1 MVSFDPRVSFS
12 SASIVATPCFLRNA
26 IITGVTNIRDLAIV
40 ERFERFASLFSLML
54 FYRFIAMQSYQFERK
69 NRRS

>member
-12 SASIVATPCFLRNA
+12 IKLIVATPCFLLNA

-40 ERFERFASLFSLML
+40 EHFERFASLFQLKL
-54 FYRFIAMQSYQFERK
+54 FYRFIAMQRYQFERK
-69 NRRS
+69 NRR